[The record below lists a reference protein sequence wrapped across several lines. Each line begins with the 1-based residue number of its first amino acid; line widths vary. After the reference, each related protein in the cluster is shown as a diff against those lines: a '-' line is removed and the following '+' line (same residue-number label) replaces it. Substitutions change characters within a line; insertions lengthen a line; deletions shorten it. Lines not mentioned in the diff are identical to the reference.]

1 MLPLFNLRHPRDQ
14 VNHIPNWEP
23 CMYVQRYHIIRLRFC
38 PTHTALYQVRMVLY
52 QVQGG
57 LGRGGLTRALAP
69 HMPVMTDVFRQ
80 IVNATVLARGTSKL
94 IRVWVKSKKTLDSMM
109 NQYQIWPS
117 GTILSKSLN
126 IYNTSKYILRRLP
139 KESYSESDWY
149 YCTQSWPRSD
159 TKSQLINVSNV
170 IIMHRCHLVLLPFSF
185 LSLLEGAVVVYGHL
199 FVQQRLVRL

>member
-94 IRVWVKSKKTLDSMM
+94 IRV
-109 NQYQIWPS
+109 
-117 GTILSKSLN
+117 
-126 IYNTSKYILRRLP
+126 
-139 KESYSESDWY
+139 
-149 YCTQSWPRSD
+149 
-159 TKSQLINVSNV
+159 
-170 IIMHRCHLVLLPFSF
+170 
-185 LSLLEGAVVVYGHL
+185 
-199 FVQQRLVRL
+199 